1 MENSVI
7 KIYKQAVAANSTRY
21 YDMINRYQVTQQWK
35 RLKRTLQL
43 FKHPVP
49 HAKPSRHN
57 CLKESIESF
66 ACVEGGR
73 ASSEQITITQH
84 FLAQAKI
91 NWSQESWKEKKKP
104 YLNTCDFIFTN
115 PSVLI
120 QAVSSAD
127 SAGKLLE
134 AEQQARLKLTHCSGF
149 TPCSHTP
156 PSVSTNARGGAPGLK
171 QSLWA
176 LILEV
181 PGEISV
187 PDVPSLRQNSWQ

>member
-91 NWSQESWKEKKKP
+91 NWSQESWKEKKSHISTHVI
-104 YLNTCDFIFTN
+104 LF
-115 PSVLI
+115 SLI
-120 QAVSSAD
+120 PVSSFR
-127 SAGKLLE
+127 
-134 AEQQARLKLTHCSGF
+134 Q
-149 TPCSHTP
+149 
-156 PSVSTNARGGAPGLK
+156 
-171 QSLWA
+171 WA
-176 LILEV
+176 LQTLQE
-181 PGEISV
+181 SCLK
-187 PDVPSLRQNSWQ
+187 PSSRHASSLHTAAASLLAATRLLLWVQTHVGGHQGWSRVSELWYWRCQVK